1 MNDPKN
7 EAILHLQRVANDQR
21 KVIGA
26 LAAENEELRK
36 TNEAYQRILAMLMSE
51 TKRTMVIDQ
60 NEFNSI
66 TTKFVFEQNL
76 GGNVIIRYIGKE
88 NHEV

>member
-7 EAILHLQRVANDQR
+7 EAILHLQRVVNEQR
-21 KVIGA
+21 RVIGA
-26 LAAENEELRK
+26 LAAENKELRK

>member
-7 EAILHLQRVANDQR
+7 ELILHLQRVANDQR
-21 KVIGA
+21 KVINH
-26 LAAENEELRK
+26 LAQENEELRRI
-36 TNEAYQRILAMLMSE
+36 NEAYQRILAMLMSE

-76 GGNVIIRYIGKE
+76 GGNIIIRYIGKE
-88 NHEV
+88 NYEA